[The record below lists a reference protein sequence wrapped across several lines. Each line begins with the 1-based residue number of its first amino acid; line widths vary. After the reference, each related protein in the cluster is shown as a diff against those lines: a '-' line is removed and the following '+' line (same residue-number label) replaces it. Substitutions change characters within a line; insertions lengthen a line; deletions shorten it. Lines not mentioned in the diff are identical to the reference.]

1 MAFAYFRNRARLRP
15 EVLLCN
21 VIWCSSLSLQLLSP
35 PSLAMLI
42 ICRVVRLLLLCDDT
56 TLCDAIGDIDDFSGR
71 LHTEKA
77 IAEFACSDM
86 VVTNINPK

>member
-21 VIWCSSLSLQLLSP
+21 VCPSLSLQLLSP

-56 TLCDAIGDIDDFSGR
+56 TLCGAIDAIDGVAGR

>member
-1 MAFAYFRNRARLRP
+1 
-15 EVLLCN
+15 
-21 VIWCSSLSLQLLSP
+21 
-35 PSLAMLI
+35 MLI